1 MDDNELMLRVRAGD
15 KEAYEILIKKYM
27 KQAISFACQYVRDSY
42 AAEDI
47 VQESFADIY
56 MQRFEFDQRY
66 KFSTY
71 LFAIIKNKA
80 RNYLKRNR
88 EIVVSDFAEE
98 TERPVIERTFITED
112 TPETVYF
119 QKAELQEVHEAIKKL
134 KKEEQNILYLY
145 AVEECSYKEIAV
157 LLGQSVVQIKIKLF
171 RARKKIRERGRKD
184 HG

>member
-15 KEAYEILIKKYM
+15 KESFEILIKRYR
-27 KQAISFACQYVRDSY
+27 KQAIAFAFQYIHDSY

-56 MQRFEFDQRY
+56 IQRFEFDQQY

-80 RNYLKRNR
+80 RNYLKKNR
-88 EIVVSDFAEE
+88 EVMMSDFAEE
-98 TERPVIERTFITED
+98 TERAMISQTNMTED
-112 TPETVYF
+112 TPEKVYF
-119 QKAELQEVHEAIKKL
+119 RTLELQEVHEAIKTL
-134 KKEEQNILYLY
+134 SDEERRILYLY
-145 AVEECSYKEIAV
+145 VVEEYKYREIAE
-157 LLGQSVVQIKIKLF
+157 LLGQTVVQIKVKLF
-171 RARKKIRERGRKD
+171 RARKKMKEWRRNG